1 MAKNALTH
9 FKDIAYKSLQLYISR
24 MTCQIGN
31 IALNQEVPIFPE
43 GSRHA
48 QQRVSRR
55 DRKVFEPEVNSLKM
69 TDTLEVTKQA
79 VSRTSNKF
87 NKLDL
92 ASRTR

>member
-43 GSRHA
+43 GSPTR
-48 QQRVSRR
+48 
-55 DRKVFEPEVNSLKM
+55 
-69 TDTLEVTKQA
+69 
-79 VSRTSNKF
+79 SNAYRAGIGKF
-87 NKLDL
+87 SNQKL
-92 ASRTR
+92 TR